1 MLFRKAHVVQSI
13 VNQTIS
19 EDIIVQER
27 RILVFKW
34 LVPYTN
40 SVHQNQIFHI
50 PQAIFHII
58 ATDEN
63 RHRQILVGYNLGW
76 ENAVPPSIELCFSS
90 SSLYRQASSSADPNH
105 ASGNQFATVPDCT
118 GFRLNA
124 LGIQPQHRTA
134 DEQILIVCL
143 AAGEK
148 CTSTEQG
155 FRFNGDIIIH
165 DQNVRNVTLLLH
177 PIDFNHSTVNPP
189 APPTFLFCT
198 MWIFSL
204 LNAGISKVWALSE
217 TKTSSLPCKKES
229 GFSKN
234 RSFSSFKFFSMN
246 RSRL

>member
-1 MLFRKAHVVQSI
+1 MQSI

-76 ENAVPPSIELCFSS
+76 ENAVPPSIELCFFFQFVV
-90 SSLYRQASSSADPNH
+90 QAGIQFPQIQTMLQ
-105 ASGNQFATVPDCT
+105 GNQFATVPDCT

-177 PIDFNHSTVNPP
+177 PIDFNHSTGKS
-189 APPTFLFCT
+189 ASTAD
-198 MWIFSL
+198 IFIL
-204 LNAGISKVWALSE
+204 YNVDIFTAQCWNIQGVGIIRNENFQFAL
-217 TKTSSLPCKKES
+217 
-229 GFSKN
+229 
-234 RSFSSFKFFSMN
+234 
-246 RSRL
+246 